1 MTTVPEPVASA
12 PAMDWEKAMGVL
24 EGWSGREV
32 VVIPYLQPGISLTPV
47 EARLA
52 VERQSPSALRLAIPG
67 LAIVLRRATFIEADW
82 VPGQEERGISVVQ
95 GGARVD
101 VFVDGG

>member
-1 MTTVPEPVASA
+1 MEW
-12 PAMDWEKAMGVL
+12 DEAMGVL
-24 EGWSGREV
+24 EEWSGREV

-47 EARLA
+47 EARLG
-52 VERQSPSALRLAIPG
+52 VERQSPGALRLAIPG

-82 VPGQEERGISVVQ
+82 VPGQEQRGISIVQ

-101 VFVDGG
+101 VFVDEDGQHR

>member
-1 MTTVPEPVASA
+1 ME
-12 PAMDWEKAMGVL
+12 WEEAMGVL
-24 EGWSGREV
+24 EGWAGREV

-47 EARLA
+47 EARLGVQRQGGGA
-52 VERQSPSALRLAIPG
+52 VRIAIPG
-67 LAIVLRRATFIEADW
+67 LAIVLRRATFIEAGW
-82 VPGQEERGISVVQ
+82 VPGQEERGLSVVQ